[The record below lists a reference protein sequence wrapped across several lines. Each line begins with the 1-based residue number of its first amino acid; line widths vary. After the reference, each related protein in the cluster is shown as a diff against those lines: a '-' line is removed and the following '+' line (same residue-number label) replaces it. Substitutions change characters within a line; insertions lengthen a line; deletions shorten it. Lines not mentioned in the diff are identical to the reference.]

1 MKTTYENR
9 DGIATWKTGEYII
22 QIREDVGTV
31 SEILHDW
38 KNTKVEGV
46 ESIQNWDE
54 SDEDVTIYVISGN
67 GGEHAIAVDVGTAIE
82 ISRKYVDAIRAK
94 AVYAM

>member
-9 DGIATWKTGEYII
+9 DGVATWKTGEYII

-38 KNTKVEGV
+38 KNAKVEGA
-46 ESIQNWDE
+46 ESIQNWDK

-67 GGEHAIAVDVGTAIE
+67 SGEHAIAVDIGTAIE
-82 ISRKYVDAIRAK
+82 ISRKYVDAIRAN
-94 AVYAM
+94 AVFAM